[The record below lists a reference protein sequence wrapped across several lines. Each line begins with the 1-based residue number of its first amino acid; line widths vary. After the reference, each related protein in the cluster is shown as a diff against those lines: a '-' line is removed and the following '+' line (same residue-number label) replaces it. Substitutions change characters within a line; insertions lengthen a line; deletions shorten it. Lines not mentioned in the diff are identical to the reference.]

1 MTHVFLS
8 RFMYFSLKTVEPEG
22 KLKNQIKDHLSVGHS
37 GQKDNYL
44 EHLLHACQC
53 DAVLLF

>member
-1 MTHVFLS
+1 MTRLFIPSYVLFFKDS
-8 RFMYFSLKTVEPEG
+8 RAEG